1 MRVKMIGYVL
11 FGTNNLKKSLDFYD
25 HLLEP
30 LNLKRGPHTERV
42 HLYTDG
48 NGPMFGICTPAD
60 GKVATSGNGTMI
72 AINVASSDKVDFMQT
87 HAEKLNATHVSD
99 VNEEVSS
106 GFYGVYVRD
115 LDNNKICFY
124 KMDM

>member
-1 MRVKMIGYVL
+1 
-11 FGTNNLKKSLDFYD
+11 
-25 HLLEP
+25 
-30 LNLKRGPHTERV
+30 
-42 HLYTDG
+42 
-48 NGPMFGICTPAD
+48 MFGICTPAD

-72 AINVASSDKVDFMQT
+72 AINVLSSDKVDFMQT
-87 HAEKLNATHVSD
+87 HSEKLNATHVSD